1 MGKPTTNKKKS
12 SAGKLS
18 ETSSNH
24 SSKVLDQD
32 MAIFMD
38 MSRELKEEG
47 HKSLQKKDYEG
58 AIKLYE
64 KAIKLLP
71 KNHNDIACLHT
82 NMAACYIQLKPV
94 EYRRAIDE
102 CNKALEISPKYSKAL
117 LKRARCCE
125 ALNWLDLAY
134 RDVQAVLSMEPNNT
148 SALEISDRVK
158 KAMQANGIVLD
169 EKEIVVPKEIM
180 VPKEITVP
188 KEKPK
193 KKKRDKSEKTENKL
207 FVNEENKKL
216 PEAKEEEEEAPMKAV
231 KLVFGDDIRNAQ
243 IPGNCTVL
251 QLKETVRSKFPGL
264 KAVLVKYKDKEGDLV
279 TITTSDELRF
289 AQESSD
295 QSSVRLFVTETNPE
309 QEFVS
314 EEGNTGNS
322 INESEK
328 NQTADSENWSMR
340 QEPEDWILQFARLF
354 KNHVGLD
361 SDSYL
366 DLHDLG
372 IKLYSEAMEEA
383 VTSEEAQEIFQ
394 LAEKKYQEMAA
405 MAFFNWGNVH
415 MSRARKMLYLP
426 EEFTKETI
434 SELVRTAFEWA
445 QSEYINAEKRYGE
458 ALKVDPEFYEAHL
471 ALGQQFFEQ
480 AKLNWYYDPSADALE
495 LFNKAEENMERG
507 MEMWE
512 KAEEIRLR
520 YLSKPNGEKIL
531 LEKINLGSYFRD
543 VSTDEAAELAA
554 NMRSQTNILWGT
566 ILYERSVMEFK
577 LGIPTF
583 EDCLMEAVEKF
594 KTAGASP
601 TDIAVMI
608 KNHCAH
614 ETAQEGMCLSGI
626 CTLIGILAL

>member
-1 MGKPTTNKKKS
+1 MGKPTTKKKKS

-18 ETSSNH
+18 ETSLNH

-32 MAIFMD
+32 MAIFVD

-47 HKSLQKKDYEG
+47 HKSLQKKDYDG

-71 KNHNDIACLHT
+71 KNHNDTACLHT
-82 NMAACYIQLKPV
+82 NIAACCMQLKPV

-102 CNKALEISPKYSKAL
+102 CNKALEVSPKYSKAL

-134 RDVQAVLSMEPNNT
+134 RDVQMVLSMEPNNT
-148 SALEISDRVK
+148 SALEIFERVK
-158 KAMQANGIVLD
+158 KAMEANGIVLD
-169 EKEIVVPKEIM
+169 EKDIVVPKEIS
-180 VPKEITVP
+180 VPKEIIVP

-193 KKKRDKSEKTENKL
+193 KKKKRDKSERTENKL

-216 PEAKEEEEEAPMKAV
+216 PEAEEEEEEEEEAPMKAV

-251 QLKETVRSKFPGL
+251 QLKDTVRSKFPGL

-295 QSSVRLFVTETNPE
+295 KGSVRLFVTETNPE
-309 QEFVS
+309 QELVS

-322 INESEK
+322 INGSEK
-328 NQTADSENWSMR
+328 IQTADSENWSTR
-340 QEPEDWILQFARLF
+340 QETEDWILQFARLF

-372 IKLYSEAMEEA
+372 IKLYSEAMEDA

-405 MAFFNWGNVH
+405 LAFFNWGNVH
-415 MSRARKMLYLP
+415 MSRARKMLFLP
-426 EEFTKETI
+426 EEFTKESI
-434 SELVRTAFEWA
+434 SELVKTAFEWA
-445 QSEYINAEKRYGE
+445 QSEYINAEKRYVE
-458 ALKVDPEFYEAHL
+458 ALRAYPGFYEAHL
-471 ALGQQFFEQ
+471 ALGQQLFEQ
-480 AKLNWYYDPSADALE
+480 AKLNWYYDPSAEALE

-507 MEMWE
+507 MEICE
-512 KAEEIRLR
+512 KTEEIRLR
-520 YLSKPNGEKIL
+520 NLSKPNGEKS
-531 LEKINLGSYFRD
+531 NLGGYFRD

-554 NMRSQTNILWGT
+554 NMRSQINILWGA
-566 ILYERSVMEFK
+566 ILYERSVMERNLK
-577 LGIPTF
+577 QQ
-583 EDCLMEAVEKF
+583 
-594 KTAGASP
+594 
-601 TDIAVMI
+601 
-608 KNHCAH
+608 AH
-614 ETAQEGMCLSGI
+614 HL
-626 CTLIGILAL
+626 LILQ